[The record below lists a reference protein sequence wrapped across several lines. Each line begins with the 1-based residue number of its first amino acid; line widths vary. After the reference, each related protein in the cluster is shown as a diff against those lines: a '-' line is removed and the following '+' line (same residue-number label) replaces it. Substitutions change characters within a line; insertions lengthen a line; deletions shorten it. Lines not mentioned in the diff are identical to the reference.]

1 LPEPCSGAT
10 PVPAVPVRAIPLA
23 ARLRHVCG
31 TSAARLRHVCGTSAG
46 RREEDQWTHRTLDK
60 AINSFN
66 GAALQLDVTKE
77 VSTTDVA
84 KGVRLLALG
93 FKDLADALKR

>member
-1 LPEPCSGAT
+1 MRSVARKPCSGAT
-10 PVPAVPVRAIPLA
+10 PVPAVPVRAIPL
-23 ARLRHVCG
+23 
-31 TSAARLRHVCGTSAG
+31 AARLRHVCGTSAG

>member
-1 LPEPCSGAT
+1 LPETLLRGHSGTSRTGPCYSS
-10 PVPAVPVRAIPLA
+10 
-23 ARLRHVCG
+23 CG